1 MGKTRL
7 YGLKSTF
14 IPNAQADRRHRQ
26 KIFNHR
32 SDVVDRLQSG
42 ELQERRQ
49 MKEQERRKAELYAN
63 GSVRELCLQETPG

>member
-49 MKEQERRKAELYAN
+49 MKEQERRKAELN

>member
-1 MGKTRL
+1 MGKARL
-7 YGLKSTF
+7 YGMKSTF

-42 ELQERRQ
+42 ELQEHRQ
-49 MKEQERRKAELYAN
+49 IKELKRLKEEAYAIRL
-63 GSVRELCLQETPG
+63 V

>member
-1 MGKTRL
+1 MGKARL
-7 YGLKSTF
+7 YGMKSTF
-14 IPNAQADRRHRQ
+14 IPNAQADRRYRQ

-49 MKEQERRKAELYAN
+49 ERRQMEELKRMKEEAYAD
-63 GSVRELCLQETPG
+63 GLV

>member
-1 MGKTRL
+1 MGKARL
-7 YGLKSTF
+7 YGMKPTF

-49 MKEQERRKAELYAN
+49 IKEQIKELKRMKEEAYAN
-63 GSVRELCLQETPG
+63 GLV

>member
-1 MGKTRL
+1 MGRARL
-7 YGLKSTF
+7 YGMKSTF
-14 IPNAQADRRHRQ
+14 IPNAQADRRYRQ

-49 MKEQERRKAELYAN
+49 MEELKRMKEEAYAD
-63 GSVRELCLQETPG
+63 GLV